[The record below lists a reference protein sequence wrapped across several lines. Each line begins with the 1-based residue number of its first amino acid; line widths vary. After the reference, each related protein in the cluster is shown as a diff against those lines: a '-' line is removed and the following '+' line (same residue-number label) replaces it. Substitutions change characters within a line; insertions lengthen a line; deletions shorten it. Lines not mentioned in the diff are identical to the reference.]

1 MPFGL
6 WRIDW
11 YFITFYLRTFL
22 LILFALGAL
31 VAIGDI
37 FQQFDGF
44 LLLARQENYDL
55 PTTVRLFIRYYTAF
69 IPQLV
74 LQYMLPVSLL
84 VAASITVTSS
94 YAGPRGNNEYTVLRS
109 SGIPVLRA
117 FFPLLFPAFLLALL
131 FQGSRDHFLPEM
143 VRESNA
149 IYNRL
154 NSRTANPTSITHYGR
169 HGIQTAAIGY
179 FSPDAV
185 AHNLI
190 LEVRAPIVFQ
200 RGDPELGDN
209 DFTAFRAA
217 AAKLE
222 ETPEGGYQWVP
233 LEKGEVHMYTR
244 YARRKRDWT
253 VPVPTEIT
261 PAMIER
267 QPLGDAVS
275 SWRDLMLM
283 QRDNPGAR
291 FEMHWRLADPIAC
304 FLLVVWGTG
313 TCMGRMLR
321 GKPASYIQSISIS
334 VLAAA
339 LFYGLRLAGKSL
351 WENGM
356 VDPVQG
362 AWLPIGVGI
371 IIAVPIALWMER

>member
-1 MPFGL
+1 
-6 WRIDW
+6 
-11 YFITFYLRTFL
+11 
-22 LILFALGAL
+22 
-31 VAIGDI
+31 
-37 FQQFDGF
+37 
-44 LLLARQENYDL
+44 
-55 PTTVRLFIRYYTAF
+55 
-69 IPQLV
+69 
-74 LQYMLPVSLL
+74 
-84 VAASITVTSS
+84 
-94 YAGPRGNNEYTVLRS
+94 
-109 SGIPVLRA
+109 
-117 FFPLLFPAFLLALL
+117 
-131 FQGSRDHFLPEM
+131 
-143 VRESNA
+143 
-149 IYNRL
+149 
-154 NSRTANPTSITHYGR
+154 
-169 HGIQTAAIGY
+169 
-179 FSPDAV
+179 
-185 AHNLI
+185 
-190 LEVRAPIVFQ
+190 
-200 RGDPELGDN
+200 
-209 DFTAFRAA
+209 
-217 AAKLE
+217 
-222 ETPEGGYQWVP
+222 
-233 LEKGEVHMYTR
+233 
-244 YARRKRDWT
+244 
-253 VPVPTEIT
+253 
-261 PAMIER
+261 MIER